1 MEKKPVLIYILI
13 SLWIIIGILFLCV
26 LITWTQYYFE
36 QIESTSSSPFRGSQW
51 DAMQNFSF
59 ILQFFRDLFIVVF
72 AFLLA
77 YGTFIKK
84 SWSRLVGI
92 MISSFFGF
100 FIYLGIQY
108 LGTAIIMDSFDQM
121 FLNTYFNFLFITYL
135 LMIFFVPCLLFILT
149 RPNVKAYFEKTEISI
164 PTSY

>member
-13 SLWIIIGILFLCV
+13 TLWIIIGILFLGI

-36 QIESTSSSPFRGSQW
+36 QIESTSSSSFRGFQW
-51 DAMQNFSF
+51 GTMQNFSF
-59 ILQFFRDLFIVVF
+59 ILQFFLDLFIVVF

-108 LGTAIIMDSFDQM
+108 LGTAIIMDIFDQM
-121 FLNTYFNFLFITYL
+121 FVNTYFNFL
-135 LMIFFVPCLLFILT
+135 V
-149 RPNVKAYFEKTEISI
+149 
-164 PTSY
+164 